1 MNKRGSVFLNSEKLK
16 CSSRRYS
23 FLISIVSESSWCS
36 EFSASYCYIHSFS
49 LSVVFTLSLQYRQAC
64 GKANY
69 LSSCF
74 VVIIAV
80 SIGKKKITAAGIWIF
95 LLTELR
101 KQVSLPE
108 RMYVHVL
115 AHRAKNTA
123 NAFDKRHWLHK
134 GVQVLSFESEHA
146 ACLQQYHVCLVLFS
160 SNLFYDLLC
169 PESKEQK

>member
-80 SIGKKKITAAGIWIF
+80 SIGKKKSQQLVFESSCSLNSESRFPSLRECMCMYLHTEQRIQQM
-95 LLTELR
+95 LLTKGIGCIKVYRFYPLR
-101 KQVSLPE
+101 VNMPP
-108 RMYVHVL
+108 
-115 AHRAKNTA
+115 
-123 NAFDKRHWLHK
+123 
-134 GVQVLSFESEHA
+134 
-146 ACLQQYHVCLVLFS
+146 ACS
-160 SNLFYDLLC
+160 SIMFA
-169 PESKEQK
+169 